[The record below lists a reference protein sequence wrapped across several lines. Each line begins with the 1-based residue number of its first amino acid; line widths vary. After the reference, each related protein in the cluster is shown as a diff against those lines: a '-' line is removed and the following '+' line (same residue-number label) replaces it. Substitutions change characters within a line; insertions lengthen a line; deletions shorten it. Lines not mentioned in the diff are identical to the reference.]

1 MTVSSKGPEDLLEFC
16 KNCAKG
22 LSGLTDDDACIQFVS
37 GMLPQLISNK
47 ALFKRILEGMVADAP
62 YLELRYATMFDSE
75 VILYRDPFNL
85 FSVRLFLWE
94 PGIFDPVHD
103 HNAWGVIGPVA
114 GELEIV
120 NFRRTDD
127 GLREGYAHLL
137 ETDRKTILPSE
148 SYHVRGSET
157 IHKTGNPGSR
167 ITVQVS
173 IYGRPQAKK
182 IRLTASTSS
191 TTEFFPS
198 MHQKSEN
205 SVWPGRPCLILIFIF
220 HDSFPSLSILDCIS

>member
-1 MTVSSKGPEDLLEFC
+1 MTTSSETPQPLLEFC
-16 KNCAKG
+16 KTCATG
-22 LSGLTDDDACIQFVS
+22 LSGLTDDDARIQFVS
-37 GMLPQLISNK
+37 GLLPQLISDQP
-47 ALFKRILEGMVADAP
+47 LFRGILEGMVMDAP

-137 ETDRKTILPSE
+137 ETDRKTILPGE

-182 IRLTASTSS
+182 DQINGFDIIHHRIFPIYAPKIRKQRLAR
-191 TTEFFPS
+191 
-198 MHQKSEN
+198 QA
-205 SVWPGRPCLILIFIF
+205 
-220 HDSFPSLSILDCIS
+220 LSDTDLHFS

>member
-1 MTVSSKGPEDLLEFC
+1 MTTSSETPQHLLEFC
-16 KNCAKG
+16 KTCATG

-37 GMLPQLISNK
+37 GLLPQLISNK
-47 ALFKRILEGMVADAP
+47 PLFRGILEGMVTDAP

-75 VILYRDPFNL
+75 VILYRDPLNL

-137 ETDRKTILPSE
+137 ETDRKTILPGE

-157 IHKTGNPGSR
+157 IHKTGNPGRR

-173 IYGRPQAKK
+173 IYGRPQTKKNQINGFDVIHDRIFPIYAPK
-182 IRLTASTSS
+182 IRKQRLARQALS
-191 TTEFFPS
+191 
-198 MHQKSEN
+198 
-205 SVWPGRPCLILIFIF
+205 
-220 HDSFPSLSILDCIS
+220 DSDLHFA

>member
-1 MTVSSKGPEDLLEFC
+1 MTTSSEIPQSLLEFC
-16 KNCAKG
+16 KTCATG
-22 LSGLTDDDACIQFVS
+22 LSGLTDDDARIQFVS
-37 GMLPQLISNK
+37 GLLPQLISDK
-47 ALFKRILEGMVADAP
+47 PLFRGILEGMVTDAP

-182 IRLTASTSS
+182 NQINGFDIIHHR
-191 TTEFFPS
+191 FFPIYAPKIRK
-198 MHQKSEN
+198 QRLARQ
-205 SVWPGRPCLILIFIF
+205 V
-220 HDSFPSLSILDCIS
+220 LSDTDLHFS

>member
-1 MTVSSKGPEDLLEFC
+1 MTTSSETPQSLLEFC
-16 KNCAKG
+16 KTCATG
-22 LSGLTDDDACIQFVS
+22 LSGLTDDDARIQFVS
-37 GMLPQLISNK
+37 GLLPQLISDK
-47 ALFKRILEGMVADAP
+47 PLFRGILEGMVTDAP

-75 VILYRDPFNL
+75 VILYRDPSNL

-137 ETDRKTILPSE
+137 ETDRKTILPGE
-148 SYHVRGSET
+148 NYHVRGSET

-182 IRLTASTSS
+182 DQINGFDIIHHRIFPIYAPKTRKQRLARQALS
-191 TTEFFPS
+191 
-198 MHQKSEN
+198 
-205 SVWPGRPCLILIFIF
+205 
-220 HDSFPSLSILDCIS
+220 DSDLHFS

>member
-1 MTVSSKGPEDLLEFC
+1 MANSSEIPQPFLEFC
-16 KNCAKG
+16 KTCATG
-22 LSGLTDDDACIQFVS
+22 LSGKTDDDACIQLVS
-37 GMLPQLISNK
+37 DLLPQLISDK
-47 ALFKRILEGMVADAP
+47 PLFRGVLEGIVTDAP

-75 VILYRDPFNL
+75 VILYRDPLNL
-85 FSVRLFLWE
+85 FSMRLFLWE

-103 HNAWGVIGPVA
+103 HNAWGVIGPVT

-137 ETDRKTILPSE
+137 ETDRKTIPPGE
-148 SYHVRGSET
+148 TYHVRGAET

-173 IYGRPQAKK
+173 IYGRPQTKKNQVNGFDVIHDRIFPIYAPK
-182 IRLTASTSS
+182 IRKQRLARQALS
-191 TTEFFPS
+191 
-198 MHQKSEN
+198 
-205 SVWPGRPCLILIFIF
+205 
-220 HDSFPSLSILDCIS
+220 DSDLHFA